1 MLSNIPALILNQNC
15 NVVAKEMSHCHK
27 LKFSNHYIFATKCR
41 RPSIFQTLIS
51 VTINN
56 LSLKFQKFKPAGCE
70 DKGIKKFEF
79 VAKTQFLYM
88 HGLNFIYVLTIDF
101 RSKFMYSVMTN
112 EVICTMRI

>member
-27 LKFSNHYIFATKCR
+27 LKFSNHYIFATQCR

-56 LSLKFQKFKPAGCE
+56 LSLKFQKFKPTGCE
-70 DKGIKKFEF
+70 DKGILKNLSLWQK
-79 VAKTQFLYM
+79 
-88 HGLNFIYVLTIDF
+88 LNSFTCMVLTL
-101 RSKFMYSVMTN
+101 FMF
-112 EVICTMRI
+112 